1 VTDSVSVPAHAAEP
15 TDVVEVPT
23 PDFEGRPGHVRSRR
37 VAATRDLL
45 IRSLIPVILALVAG
59 GLLLLILGRDPISFY
74 SDIWK
79 GGVQQGSWEDSAMRG
94 APLLLIAVGL
104 TVIFRA
110 NIWNLGYDGQF
121 LVGAALITGLA
132 PRIVSTPNAVSLTL
146 LFLVAMAAAAAWTL
160 VPALLKARF
169 QTNEIITTLMMS
181 FIGVG
186 VANILVKG
194 PFQDPTVNIP
204 QTRVIPLNRMLP
216 SIPGTRIHVGVLV
229 ALAAA
234 FIAHFVLTRTSFG
247 LRLSVLGANPRAAAH
262 VGVNVRRLIVTA
274 FLVSGAL
281 VGAAAAAD
289 ILGVWGYM
297 RANWNPAYGDTVIPF
312 VFLARLNAL
321 AVIPF
326 IAFFAV
332 LSTGGDLAAANANL
346 STDFLLVLVGLILL
360 FMTVIEFLGRRRDLG
375 ATYLTPGLRSALRNP
390 FRRRTEIPEEE
401 VTAQ

>member
-1 VTDSVSVPAHAAEP
+1 MTESVSVPTHAAEP
-15 TDVVEVPT
+15 SDVAVVP
-23 PDFEGRPGHVRSRR
+23 PPRVGDSGRRLRSRR
-37 VAATRDLL
+37 LTATRDML
-45 IRSLIPVILALVAG
+45 IRSLVPVILALVAG

-74 SDIWK
+74 SDIWQ

-121 LVGAALITGLA
+121 LVGAALIMGLA
-132 PRIVSTPNAVSLTL
+132 PHILSVPNAVSLTL
-146 LFLVAMAAAAAWTL
+146 LFLVAMAAGAAWTII
-160 VPALLKARF
+160 PALLKARF

-181 FIGVG
+181 FIGIG

-194 PFQDPTVNIP
+194 PFQDPSVNIP
-204 QTRVIPLNRMLP
+204 QTRVIPINHMLP

-234 FIAHFVLTRTSFG
+234 FLAHFVLTRTSFG

-262 VGVNVRRLIVTA
+262 VGINVRRLVVTA

-312 VFLARLNAL
+312 VFLARLNTL

-346 STDFLLVLVGLILL
+346 STDFLLVLVALILL

-390 FRRRTEIPEEE
+390 LRRRAAAREEG
-401 VTAQ
+401 VATQ

>member
-1 VTDSVSVPAHAAEP
+1 MTESVSVPAQPAHP
-15 TDVVEVPT
+15 TDVAEVP
-23 PDFEGRPGHVRSRR
+23 PPPVDEGGGRPRSRR
-37 VAATRDLL
+37 AARTRDLL
-45 IRSLIPVILALVAG
+45 IRSLVPVLLALVAG
-59 GLLLLILGRDPISFY
+59 GLLLLALGRDPITFY

-79 GGVQQGSWEDSAMRG
+79 GGIQQGSWEDSAMRA

-104 TVIFRA
+104 TLIFRA

-121 LVGAALITGLA
+121 LVGAAVICGLA
-132 PRIVSTPNAVSLTL
+132 PQIASMPRALSLTIM
-146 LFLVAMAAAAAWTL
+146 FLAAMAAAAAWTI
-160 VPALLKARF
+160 VPAILKARY

-181 FIGVG
+181 FIGIG

-204 QTRVIPLNRMLP
+204 QTRVIPVDKMLP
-216 SIPGTRIHVGVLV
+216 AIPGTRIHVGVLV

-234 FIAHFVLTRTSFG
+234 LIAHFVLTRTSFG
-247 LRLSVLGANPRAAAH
+247 LRLHVLGANPRAAAH
-262 VGVNVRRLIVTA
+262 VGLNVRRLIVTA
-274 FLVSGAL
+274 FVLSGAL

-332 LSTGGDLAAANANL
+332 LATGGDLAASNANL
-346 STDFLLVLVGLILL
+346 PTDFLLVLVALILL
-360 FMTVIEFLGRRRDLG
+360 FMTVTEYLGRRRELG
-375 ATYLTPGLRSALRNP
+375 GSYLPPGLRSALRVP
-390 FRRRTEIPEEE
+390 ILGRMKRDQVAR
-401 VTAQ
+401 

>member
-1 VTDSVSVPAHAAEP
+1 MTESVSAPAQPADVAVVPPPRVGE
-15 TDVVEVPT
+15 TR
-23 PDFEGRPGHVRSRR
+23 GVRSRR
-37 VAATRDLL
+37 MAGARDRL
-45 IRSLIPVILALVAG
+45 IRSLVPVLLALIAG
-59 GLLLLILGRDPISFY
+59 GLLLLILGRDPITFY
-74 SDIWK
+74 SNVWK
-79 GGVQQGSWEDSAMRG
+79 GGIQQGSWEDSAMRG
-94 APLLLIAVGL
+94 APLLLIALGL
-104 TVIFRA
+104 IVIFRA
-110 NIWNLGYDGQF
+110 NIWNLGYNGQF

-132 PRIVSTPNAVSLTL
+132 PNLASTPNALSLTL
-146 LFLVAMAAAAAWTL
+146 MFLVAAGAAAAWTII
-160 VPALLKARF
+160 PALLKARY
-169 QTNEIITTLMMS
+169 QTNEIITTLMMT

-204 QTRVIPLNRMLP
+204 QTRVIPINKMLP
-216 SIPGTRIHVGVLV
+216 AIPGTRIHVGVLV

-234 FIAHFVLTRTSFG
+234 FLAHFVLTRTSFG
-247 LRLSVLGANPRAAAH
+247 LRLSVLGANPRAAAY
-262 VGVNVRRLIVTA
+262 VGVNVKRLIVSA

-281 VGAAAAAD
+281 VGLAAAAD

-346 STDFLLVLVGLILL
+346 PTDFLLVLVALILL

-375 ATYLTPGLRSALRNP
+375 ATYLTPGLRNALRLP
-390 FRRRTEIPEEE
+390 LRRRGADAEE
-401 VTAQ
+401 VA

>member
-1 VTDSVSVPAHAAEP
+1 MSDSVSIPAQSAGVAAAP
-15 TDVVEVPT
+15 PPPVGDSG
-23 PDFEGRPGHVRSRR
+23 GRVRSRW
-37 VAATRDLL
+37 ATSTRDML
-45 IRSLIPVILALVAG
+45 IRSLIPVVLALIAG
-59 GLLLLILGRDPISFY
+59 GLLLVILGRDPITFY

-79 GGVQQGSWEDSAMRG
+79 GGVEQGSWEDSAMRG
-94 APLLLIAVGL
+94 APLLLIAVAL

-132 PRIVSTPNAVSLTL
+132 PHLQSVPNLVSLIV
-146 LFLVAMAAAAAWTL
+146 LFAVAMVAGAAWTI
-160 VPALLKARF
+160 VPALLKARYE
-169 QTNEIITTLMMS
+169 TNEIITTLMMS

-204 QTRVIPLNRMLP
+204 QTRVISVDHMLP

-234 FIAHFVLTRTSFG
+234 VIAHLVLTRTAFG
-247 LRLSVLGANPRAAAH
+247 LRLHVFGANPRAAAH
-262 VGVNVRRLIVTA
+262 VGIGVRRLIVTA

-332 LSTGGDLAAANANL
+332 LSNGGDVAASNANL
-346 STDFLLVLVGLILL
+346 PTDFLLVLVALILL

-375 ATYLTPGLRSALRNP
+375 GSYLTPGLRNALRVP
-390 FRRRTEIPEEE
+390 LRRRRAQEEP
-401 VTAQ
+401 AR

>member
-1 VTDSVSVPAHAAEP
+1 MSDSVSAPAHP
-15 TDVVEVPT
+15 SDVMAT
-23 PDFEGRPGHVRSRR
+23 PPGSGEGRGRLRSRR
-37 VAATRDLL
+37 VTAMRDVV
-45 IRSLIPVILALVAG
+45 IRSLVPVILALLAG
-59 GLLLLILGRDPISFY
+59 ALLLVILGRDPVSFY

-79 GGVQQGSWEDSAMRG
+79 GGIQQGSWQDSAMRG

-104 TVIFRA
+104 TIIFRA

-121 LVGAALITGLA
+121 LIGAALITGLA
-132 PRIVSTPNAVSLTL
+132 PHLESLPNAVSLVV
-146 LFLVAMAAAAAWTL
+146 LFLVSMAAGAAWTI
-160 VPALLKARF
+160 VPALLKARYE
-169 QTNEIITTLMMS
+169 TNEIITTLMMS
-181 FIGVG
+181 FIGIG

-204 QTRVIPLNRMLP
+204 QTRVIPLDHMLP

-234 FIAHFVLTRTSFG
+234 VIAHFVLTRTAFG
-247 LRLSVLGANPRAAAH
+247 LRLHVLGANPRAAAH
-262 VGVNVRRLIVTA
+262 VGINVRRLVITA

-297 RANWNPAYGDTVIPF
+297 RANWNPGYGDTVIPF

-332 LSTGGDLAAANANL
+332 LSNGGDLAASNANL
-346 STDFLLVLVGLILL
+346 PTDFLLVLVALILL
-360 FMTVIEFLGRRRDLG
+360 FMTVIEYMGRRRDLG
-375 ATYLTPGLRSALRNP
+375 GSYLPAGLRGALRLG
-390 FRRRTEIPEEE
+390 RRRAVAAGREP
-401 VTAQ
+401 AR

>member
-1 VTDSVSVPAHAAEP
+1 MSDSLSIPAQPAHP
-15 TDVVEVPT
+15 TDAVVVP
-23 PDFEGRPGHVRSRR
+23 PPRVGDGSSRPRSRR
-37 VAATRDLL
+37 AAAARDAL
-45 IRSLIPVILALVAG
+45 IRSLIPVILALIAG
-59 GLLLLILGRDPISFY
+59 GVLLLILGRDPISFY

-79 GGVQQGSWEDSAMRG
+79 GGIQQGSWEDSAMRG

-121 LVGAALITGLA
+121 LIGAALITGLA
-132 PRIVSTPNAVSLTL
+132 PHLESAPNAISLVV
-146 LFLVAMAAAAAWTL
+146 LFLVAMAAGAAWTL
-160 VPALLKARF
+160 IPALLKARYE
-169 QTNEIITTLMMS
+169 TNEIITTLMMS

-204 QTRVIPLNRMLP
+204 QTRVIPVDHMLP
-216 SIPGTRIHVGVLV
+216 TIPGTRIHVGVLV

-234 FIAHFVLTRTSFG
+234 LIAHFVLTRTAFG
-247 LRLSVLGANPRAAAH
+247 LRLHVFGSNRRAAAH
-262 VGVNVRRLIVTA
+262 VGINVRRLVISA

-312 VFLARLNAL
+312 VFLARLSAL

-332 LSTGGDLAAANANL
+332 LSNGGDLAASNAGL
-346 STDFLLVLVGLILL
+346 PTDFLLVLVALILL
-360 FMTVIEFLGRRRDLG
+360 FMTVIEYVGRRRDLG
-375 ATYLTPGLRSALRNP
+375 GSYLTPGLRAALRVP
-390 FRRRTEIPEEE
+390 LRRRQTGEE
-401 VTAQ
+401 AGR

>member
-1 VTDSVSVPAHAAEP
+1 MTDSVSLPAQPAHP
-15 TDVVEVPT
+15 TDVVEVP
-23 PDFEGRPGHVRSRR
+23 PSPVDEGGGRARSRR
-37 VAATRDLL
+37 AAATRDLL
-45 IRSLIPVILALVAG
+45 IRSLVPVLLALLAG
-59 GLLLLILGRDPISFY
+59 GLLLLALGRDPISFY

-79 GGVQQGSWEDSAMRG
+79 GGIQQGSWEDSAMRA

-104 TVIFRA
+104 TLIFRA

-121 LVGAALITGLA
+121 LIGAALISGLA
-132 PRIVSTPNAVSLTL
+132 PHIASAPNAVSLTVM
-146 LFLVAMAAAAAWTL
+146 FLVAMAAAAAWTL
-160 VPALLKARF
+160 VPAILKARY

-181 FIGVG
+181 FIGIG

-204 QTRVIPLNRMLP
+204 QTKVIPIEKMLP
-216 SIPGTRIHVGVLV
+216 AIPGTRIHVGVLV

-234 FIAHFVLTRTSFG
+234 LIAHYVLTRTSFG
-247 LRLSVLGANPRAAAH
+247 LRLHVLGANPRAAAH
-262 VGVNVRRLIVTA
+262 VGLNVRRLIITA

-321 AVIPF
+321 AVIPY

-332 LSTGGDLAAANANL
+332 LSTGGDLAASNANL
-346 STDFLLVLVGLILL
+346 PTDFLLVLVALILL
-360 FMTVIEFLGRRRDLG
+360 FMTVIEYLGRRRELG
-375 ATYLTPGLRSALRNP
+375 GTYLTPGLRAALRVP
-390 FRRRTEIPEEE
+390 IFRRTQRDE
-401 VTAQ
+401 VAQ

>member
-1 VTDSVSVPAHAAEP
+1 MSDSVSIPAQPEP
-15 TDVVEVPT
+15 TDVIVAQPPRV
-23 PDFEGRPGHVRSRR
+23 GRGSGRVRSRR
-37 VAATRDLL
+37 AAAAGDALV
-45 IRSLIPVILALVAG
+45 RSLVPVILALIAG
-59 GLLLLILGRDPISFY
+59 GLLLLILGRDPVSFY

-79 GGVQQGSWEDSAMRG
+79 GGIQQGSWEDSAMRG

-121 LVGAALITGLA
+121 LIGAALITGIA
-132 PRIVSTPNAVSLTL
+132 PHLLSTPNAVSLVVM
-146 LFLVAMAAAAAWTL
+146 FLVAMAAGAAWTII
-160 VPALLKARF
+160 PALLKSRYE
-169 QTNEIITTLMMS
+169 TNEIITTLMMS
-181 FIGVG
+181 FIGIG

-204 QTRVIPLNRMLP
+204 QTRVIPLDHMLP

-234 FIAHFVLTRTSFG
+234 LIAHFVLTRTAFG
-247 LRLSVLGANPRAAAH
+247 LRLHVLGSNPRAAAH
-262 VGVNVRRLIVTA
+262 IGINVRRLIVSA

-312 VFLARLNAL
+312 VFLARLNAV

-332 LSTGGDLAAANANL
+332 LSNGGDLAASNAHL
-346 STDFLLVLVGLILL
+346 PTDFLLVLVALILL
-360 FMTVIEFLGRRRDLG
+360 FMTVIEYLGRRRGLG
-375 ATYLTPGLRSALRNP
+375 GSYLTPGLRAALRVP
-390 FRRRTEIPEEE
+390 LLRRRRASE
-401 VTAQ
+401 VCR